1 MSRTSIQSYKMTR
14 TIVLS
19 GLCITVLLG
28 STAVEALAA
37 AGSFALTGSLN
48 TARYGHTA
56 TLLPNGDVL
65 VAGGLGVNGSYA
77 PLASAEIYNQATGK
91 WTVTSSMSVGRMAFT
106 ATLLPNGEVLV
117 AGGSTY
123 AASCFATAELYN
135 PSTGQWKPTG
145 SMAQPRCLHVA
156 TLLTSGDVLVAGGVE
171 SDFGLQRTVATAELY
186 NPSTGVWQTTGSLNV
201 ARVTA
206 AALLQSGQVL
216 VAGGYDT
223 SNSTTTYLASAELYD
238 PSTGHWSS
246 TASMKAPDSSPTTPV
261 LLTNGDVLV
270 SNEGQFYNPAMAG
283 WTGTGALP
291 NAAGPPSVATLLDT
305 GNVLASGTRCTYSGC
320 GHAPTNG
327 CFLYTSSSNTWFQA
341 SGMNQ
346 ARISHTSTLLPSGK
360 VLVAGGYTSN
370 HFTPLNSAELY
381 TP

>member
-186 NPSTGVWQTTGSLNV
+186 NPSTGVWQITGSLNV
-201 ARVTA
+201 ARVTS

-216 VAGGYDT
+216 VAGGYNT

-238 PSTGHWSS
+238 PFHRALELHRQHESTGLVPHYPCTAYERRCAGKQRRPILQSRHGRLDQHRRSS
-246 TASMKAPDSSPTTPV
+246 KRCRATERGNPPRHRKRT
-261 LLTNGDVLV
+261 GQR
-270 SNEGQFYNPAMAG
+270 NEVY
-283 WTGTGALP
+283 L
-291 NAAGPPSVATLLDT
+291 
-305 GNVLASGTRCTYSGC
+305 
-320 GHAPTNG
+320 
-327 CFLYTSSSNTWFQA
+327 
-341 SGMNQ
+341 
-346 ARISHTSTLLPSGK
+346 
-360 VLVAGGYTSN
+360 
-370 HFTPLNSAELY
+370 
-381 TP
+381 

>member
-37 AGSFALTGSLN
+37 SGSFALTGSLN

-56 TLLPNGDVL
+56 TPLPNGD
-65 VAGGLGVNGSYA
+65 
-77 PLASAEIYNQATGK
+77 
-91 WTVTSSMSVGRMAFT
+91 
-106 ATLLPNGEVLV
+106 VLV

-123 AASCFATAELYN
+123 AASCFATTELYN

-246 TASMKAPDSSPTTPV
+246 TASMKAPDSSPLYCLRT
-261 LLTNGDVLV
+261 
-270 SNEGQFYNPAMAG
+270 AMC
-283 WTGTGALP
+283 W
-291 NAAGPPSVATLLDT
+291 
-305 GNVLASGTRCTYSGC
+305 
-320 GHAPTNG
+320 
-327 CFLYTSSSNTWFQA
+327 
-341 SGMNQ
+341 
-346 ARISHTSTLLPSGK
+346 
-360 VLVAGGYTSN
+360 
-370 HFTPLNSAELY
+370 
-381 TP
+381 